1 MKKFITILSAL
12 MLTSAALLAQ
22 VKDYKV
28 VFDITSGDTAVQKTV
43 LRQASGV
50 VATDPSAKIEIV
62 IYGEALSMIL
72 KDKSIVAA
80 AVQELAAKKQQASI
94 RVCQVTM
101 KRHNVDTT
109 MLLPGVET
117 VPDGIYE
124 IITKQREGWGYIK
137 VAK

>member
-1 MKKFITILSAL
+1 MKNLIITLSLL
-12 MLTSAALLAQ
+12 MLTSVTLMAQ

-28 VFDITSGDTAVQKTV
+28 VFDVTSGDTTVWKTA

-50 VATDPSAKIEIV
+50 IATDPSAKIEIV
-62 IYGEALSMIL
+62 IYGEALNMLI

-101 KRHNVDTT
+101 KRHNVDAT
-109 MLLPGVET
+109 MLVPGVEP

-124 IITKQREGWGYIK
+124 VISKQREGWGYIK